1 MIDSGWVNEVS
12 KGLTAEARK
21 IICATLNER
30 HAAIFKD
37 KVKQDD
43 FLRLINGLWQWRDA
57 TNLAPLLDRD
67 AKDFPKLNRG
77 EKLRDRPQNQ
87 SRLIASQLALRYK
100 TVFSKQPNANPDG
113 AFSQIL
119 SVVLE
124 QMQLPVF
131 GEDALQNVFDGKV

>member
-1 MIDSGWVNEVS
+1 MIDSGRVNKVS

-57 TNLAPLLDRD
+57 TNLA
-67 AKDFPKLNRG
+67 
-77 EKLRDRPQNQ
+77 
-87 SRLIASQLALRYK
+87 SW
-100 TVFSKQPNANPDG
+100 
-113 AFSQIL
+113 
-119 SVVLE
+119 
-124 QMQLPVF
+124 
-131 GEDALQNVFDGKV
+131 